1 MTLVLTGYRLI
12 FPGSKGLS
20 ILENDA
26 VSLKAGSSQRS
37 WLRQQREIRAPDNV
51 AGQRCGS
58 CCGCRLSALYSRSRL
73 YLWRTTGQSPSI
85 ETHLR
90 PTAAVSRKDRRPNS
104 GYSKPSRC
112 RHFLLRCLLSDQA
125 FTGLPRSAARRAEGP
140 GIRAAG
146 YQQSAGFALQPT
158 FQSNVALTHAAQR
171 SSARLLSGLLVTVLQ
186 LRVTGYRKA
195 PGGN

>member
-1 MTLVLTGYRLI
+1 MEL
-12 FPGSKGLS
+12 
-20 ILENDA
+20 
-26 VSLKAGSSQRS
+26 
-37 WLRQQREIRAPDNV
+37 APV
-51 AGQRCGS
+51 GRV
-58 CCGCRLSALYSRSRL
+58 SALPGRVCQLLFAICQVSSYPGCSLGELPAFRDRRRVSVCR
-73 YLWRTTGQSPSI
+73 P

-90 PTAAVSRKDRRPNS
+90 PTAAVSRKDRGPNS

-112 RHFLLRCLLSDQA
+112 GLFLFRCLLSDQA
-125 FTGLPRSAARRAEGP
+125 FTGLPPTAARRAEGP